1 VSAVGR
7 NDLRALVR
15 EVVCEA
21 VAGLSQPAPPP
32 TPRATAPATVAEQIG
47 VTPTGPVINGE
58 RNRTETV
65 RLVSDQDLD
74 AFVRKLLALFEN
86 PKARADLRTGRLRFR
101 LAGAASA
108 QVAASA
114 PHRVDKGVVTERH
127 IAEIAVSGGVL
138 LLGPRAV
145 VTPLAREK
153 ARALGISIEKER
165 K

>member
-1 VSAVGR
+1 MSAVST

-15 EVVCEA
+15 EVVREA
-21 VAGLSQPAPPP
+21 VAGITTP
-32 TPRATAPATVAEQIG
+32 TAKPKPTAPASVAEQIG
-47 VTPTGPVINGE
+47 VTPTGPLLNGE
-58 RNRTETV
+58 RNRTESI
-65 RLVSDQDLD
+65 RLGNDQDLD
-74 AFVRKLLALFEN
+74 AFVRKLLTLFEN
-86 PKARADLRTGRLRFR
+86 PKTRADLRTGRLRFR

-114 PHRVDKGVVTERH
+114 PHRVDKGVITERH
-127 IAEIAVSGGVL
+127 VTEIASGVL

-153 ARALGISIEKER
+153 ARALGISIQKER